1 MTYRFGGAARRR
13 LAALIPVA
21 LILTFA
27 APAALAQRAGPLP
40 ATVDATYR
48 INFTALGD
56 IGHFHFISNING
68 ETYNLSADARV
79 NTAIFEYDA
88 GMGSRGTLAAGKTK
102 PAGHNFSYRQKTL
115 LKKKKKGALTMAFDG
130 AAVTNVSF
138 VPPYSPST
146 KAIPVTQDQLKS
158 VLDPLSG
165 VMTLSLVKASD
176 PCVQKLPIYDGKQRF
191 DIVFAPLR
199 RAGADHVC
207 AVRMVPISG
216 HKPGEGGAS
225 VIKGTIEL
233 VLRPVPKG
241 NVVIPYKI
249 TVPTTVGTATLTT
262 ERIDITMPDQQR
274 IALRR

>member
-1 MTYRFGGAARRR
+1 
-13 LAALIPVA
+13 
-21 LILTFA
+21 
-27 APAALAQRAGPLP
+27 
-40 ATVDATYR
+40 
-48 INFTALGD
+48 
-56 IGHFHFISNING
+56 
-68 ETYNLSADARV
+68 
-79 NTAIFEYDA
+79 
-88 GMGSRGTLAAGKTK
+88 
-102 PAGHNFSYRQKTL
+102 
-115 LKKKKKGALTMAFDG
+115 
-130 AAVTNVSF
+130 
-138 VPPYSPST
+138 
-146 KAIPVTQDQLKS
+146 
-158 VLDPLSG
+158 
-165 VMTLSLVKASD
+165 MTLSLVKASD

>member
-1 MTYRFGGAARRR
+1 MTYRFAEAARGR
-13 LAALIPVA
+13 LAALIPAV
-21 LILTFA
+21 LILTAA
-27 APAALAQRAGPLP
+27 APALAQRATPLP

-68 ETYNLSADARV
+68 EVYNLSADARV

-115 LKKKKKGALTMAFDG
+115 LKKKKKGTLNMAFDG
-130 AAVTNVSF
+130 ATVSNVSF
-138 VPPYSPST
+138 VPPDSPST
-146 KAIPVTQDQLKS
+146 KAIPVTPDQLKS

-165 VMTLSLVKASD
+165 VMTLSLVNAAS
-176 PCVQKLPIYDGKQRF
+176 PCVQRLPIYDGKQRF

-207 AVRMVPISG
+207 SVRMVPISG

-233 VLRPVPKG
+233 VMRPVPKA

-262 ERIDITMPDQQR
+262 ERIDIMPDQQR
-274 IALRR
+274 IAVRR

>member
-1 MTYRFGGAARRR
+1 MNYRLGEAAKRR
-13 LAALIPVA
+13 LAAVIPAA
-21 LILTFA
+21 LILAFA
-27 APAALAQRAGPLP
+27 APALAQRAAPLP

-68 ETYNLSADARV
+68 EVYNLSADARV

-102 PAGHNFSYRQKTL
+102 PTGHNFSYRQKTL
-115 LKKKKKGALTMAFDG
+115 LKKKKKGTLNMAFDG
-130 AAVTNVSF
+130 ATVSNVSF

-146 KAIPVTQDQLKS
+146 KAIPVTPDQLKS

-207 AVRMVPISG
+207 SVRMVPISG

-233 VLRPVPKG
+233 VMRPVPKA